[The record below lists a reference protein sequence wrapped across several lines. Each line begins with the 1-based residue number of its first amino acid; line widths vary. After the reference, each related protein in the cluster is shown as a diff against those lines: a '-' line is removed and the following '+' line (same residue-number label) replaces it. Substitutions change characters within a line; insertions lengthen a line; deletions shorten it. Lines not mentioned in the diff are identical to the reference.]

1 MLDHQLLA
9 SDIIRHTID
18 LKDISHAEIIE
29 LFDYSSYNSHCQWQ
43 AGLVSAAH
51 SICVA
56 NKLDYDLLFNRW
68 IIKTTDW
75 RLFSLRVIYALPK
88 AVSSLWSLFY
98 DVQFQTFLGS
108 QLHCLHLVFDDPY
121 DSYMNTLAVVIRHRI
136 SYPTM
141 IFEVKKGYEN
151 PCWESRNDLCE
162 INYQLCWIHTVR
174 LTLSLQHSSELILLL
189 MPEAL
194 PLLEH
199 LNVTIEQSQ
208 KKSSDEQG
216 QNHLHVFNY
225 MRTVH
230 NYERFI
236 RYSATV
242 MKNFVCLNMEWL
254 WKWTSNTTQLIT
266 SLKALRQVETLHCA
280 CFGINNEAE
289 IVANPEQSNPC
300 SHLRSLTFRFKQYLP
315 LNSSEYHSPLK
326 IILAASTHLSHLH
339 VSWQGFR
346 RCSGSYPMIT
356 DINLILKIGDHAYS
370 DVNRLN
376 MLTPKVRY
384 LAIAGHLLIREK
396 HLIDFVF

>member
-1 MLDHQLLA
+1 LLA

-141 IFEVKKGYEN
+141 IFEVKKALDN
-151 PCWESRNDLCE
+151 LAAF
-162 INYQLCWIHTVR
+162 
-174 LTLSLQHSSELILLL
+174 QHSVSPLNLPALKHDQFQYLLRSPAKYEREYIRRFHNNGWPFENASFHVNEYL
-189 MPEAL
+189 ASLRYYYSSIDIQAVLLVYSVPF
-194 PLLEH
+194 PLL
-199 LNVTIEQSQ
+199 
-208 KKSSDEQG
+208 K
-216 QNHLHVFNY
+216 
-225 MRTVH
+225 
-230 NYERFI
+230 
-236 RYSATV
+236 
-242 MKNFVCLNMEWL
+242 
-254 WKWTSNTTQLIT
+254 
-266 SLKALRQVETLHCA
+266 
-280 CFGINNEAE
+280 
-289 IVANPEQSNPC
+289 
-300 SHLRSLTFRFKQYLP
+300 
-315 LNSSEYHSPLK
+315 
-326 IILAASTHLSHLH
+326 
-339 VSWQGFR
+339 
-346 RCSGSYPMIT
+346 
-356 DINLILKIGDHAYS
+356 
-370 DVNRLN
+370 
-376 MLTPKVRY
+376 
-384 LAIAGHLLIREK
+384 
-396 HLIDFVF
+396 

>member
-1 MLDHQLLA
+1 LLA

-225 MRTVH
+225 MELDDLLVLLNSITFSLLEKLILVDIYDQSLDNLAAFQHSVSPLNLPALKHDQFQYLLRSPAK
-230 NYERFI
+230 YEREYI
-236 RYSATV
+236 RR
-242 MKNFVCLNMEWL
+242 F
-254 WKWTSNTTQLIT
+254 
-266 SLKALRQVETLHCA
+266 H
-280 CFGINNEAE
+280 NNGWPFE
-289 IVANPEQSNPC
+289 N
-300 SHLRSLTFRFKQYLP
+300 
-315 LNSSEYHSPLK
+315 
-326 IILAASTHLSHLH
+326 ASFH
-339 VSWQGFR
+339 V
-346 RCSGSYPMIT
+346 
-356 DINLILKIGDHAYS
+356 NE
-370 DVNRLN
+370 
-376 MLTPKVRY
+376 Y
-384 LAIAGHLLIREK
+384 LASLRYYYSSIDIQAVLLVYSVPFPLLK
-396 HLIDFVF
+396 